1 MTRTIFSRLLVIA
14 LAGGVAS
21 AQAEDAKTDRIVSIG
36 GAVTEILYDLGLKD
50 RIVGVDTTS
59 LFPEEALKQ
68 KPNVGYMRALS
79 TEGVLSLKPS
89 LVVAIE
95 GSGPPDALAL
105 LRETGLPLAMVQDEQ
120 TPQGVLKKITDIG
133 KLVHAEPAA
142 AELSKSVQ
150 GHFANLETLRAK
162 VSKPKRVLFVLSLQN
177 GRALVAGQKSAADG
191 MIALAGG
198 INAATGFE
206 GYKAMTDEAIIGAAP
221 DLILMMNT
229 GNHAPAADVFAL
241 PAFSATPAAANKA
254 LLRMD
259 GLYLLGY
266 GPRTPEAARDL
277 MATLYPELNL
287 PPLGMAR

>member
-1 MTRTIFSRLLVIA
+1 MTRAFFSGLLAATLIA
-14 LAGGVAS
+14 SPVF
-21 AQAEDAKTDRIVSIG
+21 AQEARTDRLVSIG
-36 GAVTEILYDLGLKD
+36 GAVTEILYDLGLED

-79 TEGVLSLKPS
+79 AEGVLSLKPS
-89 LVVAIE
+89 LVVAVE

-105 LRETGLPLAMVQDEQ
+105 VREAGLSLAMVPDEQ
-120 TPQGVLKKITDIG
+120 TPEGVLKKIAAIG

-142 AELSKSVQ
+142 AELSKTVEA
-150 GHFANLETLRAK
+150 HFASLGALRQK
-162 VSKPKRVLFVLSLQN
+162 ITKPQRVLFVLSLQN
-177 GRALVAGQKSAADG
+177 GRALVAGSKSAADG
-191 MIALAGG
+191 MIGLAGG
-198 INAATGFE
+198 VNAAAGFD

-229 GNHAPAADVFAL
+229 GNHAAATDVFAL
-241 PAFSATPAAANKA
+241 PAFSATPAAAKKA
-254 LLRMD
+254 LVTMD

-277 MATLYPELNL
+277 MAALYPELNL
-287 PPLGMAR
+287 PKLGMAR